1 MRRENFYTGEVLPDT
16 SPPNLTNEYT
26 TYSEA
31 VQNASFGKYDYDP
44 GSRLMSQP
52 VSIYPGGYGYNP
64 YNNFMN
70 PPVGIGSNPYQY
82 GGYQGYPYY
91 TSNPALAYQQQM
103 QYQQPQE
110 IQYFVSPVNFS
121 GSEYL
126 PPMNFEEE
134 IERLKMEYWAREQEQ
149 SAQDF
154 VDRQNSG
161 YYSPF
166 GGYTNYYGVPYYNP
180 YQYNSLN
187 SEISQKITEM
197 QNEARENR
205 INLNMHLARLAH
217 NYIGDDYDDEQLQ
230 ERYTGKQVTAPGGGF
245 VTPAEIYTFNRFQN
259 MVPFDNSQFYRDH
272 DMAASRAYHSIISKD
287 SNMQECFENMGVIN
301 AQYEMEEE
309 QHRRRNGAVLYNSD
323 DNSYKYFVRTKAA
336 ERYAQKKGTVIN
348 GNNNMAQNN
357 ALQQYQQGLINQ
369 FPTLSQSAK
378 LCDDGTLNI
387 TCNFGSKAGQTYS
400 VHNSQEAGYEENRS
414 RFQSFIDSIP
424 GSIYLNNPNPNAGG
438 GLDGK

>member
-16 SPPNLTNEYT
+16 SPPNLTNDYT

-64 YNNFMN
+64 GYNYMN
-70 PPVGIGSNPYQY
+70 PNIGIGSNPYQY
-82 GGYQGYPYY
+82 TGYPYY
-91 TSNPALAYQQQM
+91 NMSNPALSYQQT

-110 IQYFVSPVNFS
+110 IQYYISPVNFS

-126 PPMNFEEE
+126 PSMNFEEE
-134 IERLKMEYWAREQEQ
+134 IEKLKMEYWTREQEQ
-149 SAQDF
+149 SAKDS

-166 GGYTNYYGVPYYNP
+166 GNYTNYYGVPYYNP

-187 SEISQKITEM
+187 SEISQKINEM
-197 QNEARENR
+197 QDEAKQNR
-205 INLNMHLARLAH
+205 IDLNMQLARLAH
-217 NYIGDDYDDEQLQ
+217 NYIGDDYSDDQLQ
-230 ERYTGKQVTAPGGGF
+230 ERYTGKQVISPPGSVF
-245 VTPAEIYTFNRFQN
+245 ATPAEIYTFNRFQN

-272 DMAASRAYHSIISKD
+272 DMAVSRAYHSVIPKD
-287 SNMQECFENMGVIN
+287 ANMQECFENMGVVN

-348 GNNNMAQNN
+348 GNNN
-357 ALQQYQQGLINQ
+357 ALQQYQQGLINE

-387 TCNFGSKAGQTYS
+387 TCNFGSKAGQTYT
-400 VHNSQEAGYEENRS
+400 VHNSQEAGYEKDRA

-424 GSIYLNNPNPNAGG
+424 GSIYLNNPNPNTGG
-438 GLDGK
+438 GIGGK